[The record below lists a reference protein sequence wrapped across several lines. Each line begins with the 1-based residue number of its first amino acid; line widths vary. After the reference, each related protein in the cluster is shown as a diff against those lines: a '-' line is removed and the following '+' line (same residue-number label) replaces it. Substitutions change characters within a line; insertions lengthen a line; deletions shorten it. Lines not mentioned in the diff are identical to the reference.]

1 MTIKEYYE
9 KRNNLEQTN
18 PAPDGLSF
26 SYVNQW
32 YRDLIEKLQLEL
44 SDEDRFSVTSRERAF
59 SKRMAN

>member
-18 PAPDGLSF
+18 PAPEGLTF

-32 YRDLIEKLQLEL
+32 YRNLIEKLQLEL
-44 SDEDRFSVTSRERAF
+44 SDEDRNLVNSKERAF
-59 SKRMAN
+59 SNRMSN